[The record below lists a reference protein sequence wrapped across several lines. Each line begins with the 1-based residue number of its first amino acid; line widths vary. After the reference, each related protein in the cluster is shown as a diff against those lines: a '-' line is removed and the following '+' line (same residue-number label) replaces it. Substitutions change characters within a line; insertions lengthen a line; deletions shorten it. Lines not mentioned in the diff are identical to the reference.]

1 MGERYRIARLF
12 LQALAALKKYR
23 ATVQRRGR
31 DAIDNRCGYLIGF
44 LKQYQDG
51 VAVVGVPGN
60 AAHQSRNAAVMAPS
74 SEGLSPPNPATAL
87 SSSANGHA
95 TSQNGSTSRNAAIH
109 GSGGP
114 PQQAT
119 GLSSSQATAA
129 ANSGAIGNCHA
140 SGVRPISYLEAPV
153 RKQLEKL
160 FESGKDKAVLED
172 VGLIKQLA
180 RLGEEQA
187 LAALKNYKEA
197 SKHRR
202 DINNKSAYLMGI
214 LRGYIEGTTPIAK
227 APWEGGTSE
236 DGPDSA
242 ASSAAPAPPAAPGP
256 GGNRT
261 RGRGRGSGP
270 IVDDAKRNAPPN
282 PTPSPGVHGPPPPT
296 PPPPQ
301 PPQPPAMA
309 PAALALEM
317 PRPRELGGFA
327 NAPVEQP
334 PQQLQASNGQSH
346 PVPLKEVSGTP
357 STSPMTSPPLGGG
370 GLFLDGIGQNGVG
383 VNPVHHTASTAN
395 QTGITGNADMYD
407 PSNSLLYLDGGG
419 GVNGFGTQAHP
430 TAHQQPPR
438 HASPH
443 ESLFGHSLSVD
454 HQLGQQPQ
462 QRQTLVG
469 PGLLGGDFLS
479 TGGGIERGLVLGG
492 TSAPAAAPVVSH
504 AGGPRSHSNP
514 GLFGSGLLAG
524 DEFGSCS
531 NGGLGNTVPASPGSG
546 SGLGSTSGLG
556 SSSLSGTG
564 SGAESPLSSDAGND
578 VHPLGSSSSVAAVV
592 QAGSLSMGG
601 TSSYT
606 GSTDWPSSS
615 SPRSGEGRE
624 NLQSSSDDV
633 VVSGM
638 IDMLARLNLSKYV
651 PVLAEAE
658 VDMDALRLFGEVRYF
673 VPGICVLCVSGVG
686 CVSCS

>member
-1 MGERYRIARLF
+1 M
-12 LQALAALKKYR
+12 
-23 ATVQRRGR
+23 
-31 DAIDNRCGYLIGF
+31 
-44 LKQYQDG
+44 
-51 VAVVGVPGN
+51 PGN
-60 AAHQSRNAAVMAPS
+60 AGHASRNAPAALTPS
-74 SEGLSPPNPATAL
+74 GDNGLSPPNSATAL

-95 TSQNGSTSRNAAIH
+95 TSANGSRNGTSN
-109 GSGGP
+109 GSGGLP
-114 PQQAT
+114 PAT
-119 GLSSSQATAA
+119 VMSSSQATSA
-129 ANSGAIGNCHA
+129 ANSGGGIGNCHA

-227 APWEGGTSE
+227 APWEGGSNE
-236 DGPDSA
+236 DGPDSS
-242 ASSAAPAPPAAPGP
+242 ASSTAPAPPAASGP

-270 IVDDAKRNAPPN
+270 IVDDAKRNAPN
-282 PTPSPGVHGPPPPT
+282 PTPSVHGPPPPT

-301 PPQPPAMA
+301 PPQPPAA
-309 PAALALEM
+309 PPAALALEV
-317 PRPRELGGFA
+317 PGPRELGGFA
-327 NAPVEQP
+327 SAPPVQ
-334 PQQLQASNGQSH
+334 PQQLPASNGPHSA
-346 PVPLKEVSGTP
+346 PLKVLSATP
-357 STSPMTSPPLGGG
+357 STSPMNSPPLGGG
-370 GLFLDGIGQNGVG
+370 GLFLDGIGHNGVG
-383 VNPVHHTASTAN
+383 VNPVQHT
-395 QTGITGNADMYD
+395 GMYD
-407 PSNSLLYLDGGG
+407 PSNSLLYLESGG
-419 GVNGFGTQAHP
+419 GVQGFGTQAHP
-430 TAHQQPPR
+430 SAQHQPPR
-438 HASPH
+438 HASSH
-443 ESLFGHSLSVD
+443 ESLFGHHLSVD
-454 HQLGQQPQ
+454 HQHLQPQ
-462 QRQTLVG
+462 QQQQQTLVG

-479 TGGGIERGLVLGG
+479 TGGGSERGLVLGG
-492 TSAPAAAPVVSH
+492 VSAPAPAVAPTATH
-504 AGGPRSHSNP
+504 AGGSRSHSNP

-524 DEFGSCS
+524 GEFGSYS
-531 NGGLGNTVPASPGSG
+531 NGGLGNIVPASPGSG
-546 SGLGSTSGLG
+546 SALDSTSGLG
-556 SSSLSGTG
+556 SSSLSGTASA

-578 VHPLGSSSSVAAVV
+578 APPLAPSSVAAAVE
-592 QAGSLSMGG
+592 AGSLSMAG

-606 GSTDWPSSS
+606 GSTDWQSSS

-624 NLQSSSDDV
+624 NKQSSTDDG

-658 VDMDALRLFGEVRYF
+658 VDMDALRLFGEV
-673 VPGICVLCVSGVG
+673 
-686 CVSCS
+686 